1 MSEGNTKSGI
11 DLRRDE
17 RIDFAE
23 PMTIE
28 FETAPVPG
36 SGENISVQGVYFTT
50 AAAIP
55 VNVRIRDGSVVRG
68 ELVRAESM
76 GDGRVGIAVRF
87 SEPSAGLITD

>member
-1 MSEGNTKSGI
+1 MSDGQTKSGI
-11 DLRRDE
+11 DLRIHE

-23 PMTIE
+23 AMTIE
-28 FETAPVPG
+28 FDGNPVTG

-50 AAAIP
+50 AATIP
-55 VNVRIRDGSVVRG
+55 VNVRIRDGSIVRG

-87 SEPSAGLITD
+87 REPSAGLIE